1 MHEFYKRMQAVFTQA
16 GSNRNQFCRKRGYN
30 YQTLQAYWNSDKLPP
45 GSVLED
51 IALEYSVSLDALVLG
66 RAAPQ
71 AEAEDP
77 VIRGITAFLKQL
89 DGRALQQV
97 QGAMKMF
104 RYLTLTGPAGDVM
117 EGGSAAGAG
126 AAPAAA
132 GGERVPELIPDK
144 TEKALSLLTELSL
157 RIRQG
162 SMGREDKNICRAI
175 LGSVVQNIYERE
187 VKDEWAE
194 LEELP

>member
-45 GSVLED
+45 GGVLED

-71 AEAEDP
+71 AEAGDP

-89 DGRALQQV
+89 DARALQQV

-104 RYLTLTGPAGDVM
+104 RYLTLTGPAGDAM
-117 EGGSAAGAG
+117 EGGRAA
-126 AAPAAA
+126 AAATVPAA
-132 GGERVPELIPDK
+132 GGGEQVPELIPDK

-157 RIRQG
+157 RIRQSG
-162 SMGREDKNICRAI
+162 MGREDKSICRAI

-194 LEELP
+194 LEELT